1 MDLILPCM
9 LEAGRLNGLVRY
21 GHGSGSFLKL
31 SLKRSKTASERA
43 VAMIGF
49 RQGGSDEYGRALLLA
64 REEERSIMQQLC
76 KESVD
81 ATGVLRRRILVC
93 DDEREIADMVAR
105 LMEREGFSCAVC
117 YDPFSTLDSMRK
129 NASDLVILDIMMP
142 GMDGYELARRIR
154 EFSNVPLIFLTA
166 KDEEVDSVLGF
177 AVGADD
183 YVTKPF
189 RPRELAM
196 RVRACLR
203 RAAAPASPASDG
215 VLRMCGIELDSR
227 AHEVSLHGEPLALT
241 PKEFALLQALM
252 EAGGSPRSAAEL
264 FEHVWGQR
272 PDAAASNTVMVHV
285 RHLRKKL
292 AAIDSSTE
300 FVATVWGVGYRMNA
314 G

>member
-1 MDLILPCM
+1 
-9 LEAGRLNGLVRY
+9 
-21 GHGSGSFLKL
+21 
-31 SLKRSKTASERA
+31 
-43 VAMIGF
+43 
-49 RQGGSDEYGRALLLA
+49 
-64 REEERSIMQQLC
+64 MQQP
-76 KESVD
+76 KQADSG
-81 ATGVLRRRILVC
+81 ANGPIRRRVLIC

-105 LMEREGFSCAVC
+105 LMEREGFSCTVC
-117 YDPFSTLDSMRK
+117 YDPLSALDAMR
-129 NASDLVILDIMMP
+129 NATADLAILDIMMP

-154 EFSNVPLIFLTA
+154 GFSNAPLIFLTA

-203 RAAAPASPASDG
+203 RAASSVSSAMDG
-215 VLRMCGIELDSR
+215 VLRMRGIELDPR
-227 AHEVSLHGEPLALT
+227 AHEASLHGEPLALT

-264 FEHVWGQR
+264 FECVWGQR

-292 AAIDSSTE
+292 AAIDSSAE
-300 FVATVWGVGYRMNA
+300 FVVTVWGVGYRMNA

>member
-1 MDLILPCM
+1 
-9 LEAGRLNGLVRY
+9 
-21 GHGSGSFLKL
+21 
-31 SLKRSKTASERA
+31 
-43 VAMIGF
+43 
-49 RQGGSDEYGRALLLA
+49 
-64 REEERSIMQQLC
+64 MQQLR
-76 KESVD
+76 KEGVD
-81 ATGVLRRRILVC
+81 VTGVLRRRILVC
-93 DDEREIADMVAR
+93 DDECEIADMVAR
-105 LMEREGFSCAVC
+105 LMEREGFSCTVC
-117 YDPFSTLDSMRK
+117 YDPSSALDSMRQ

-154 EFSNVPLIFLTA
+154 EFSNAPLIFLTA

-203 RAAAPASPASDG
+203 RAAAPASSAPDG
-215 VLRMCGIELDSR
+215 VLRICGIELDPR

-264 FEHVWGQR
+264 FERVWGQR

-292 AAIDSSTE
+292 AAIDSSAE
-300 FVATVWGVGYRMNA
+300 FVVTVWGVGYRMNVN
-314 G
+314 

>member
-1 MDLILPCM
+1 MEQLHRID
-9 LEAGRLNGLVRY
+9 AD
-21 GHGSGSFLKL
+21 
-31 SLKRSKTASERA
+31 AQA
-43 VAMIGF
+43 V
-49 RQGGSDEYGRALLLA
+49 S
-64 REEERSIMQQLC
+64 
-76 KESVD
+76 
-81 ATGVLRRRILVC
+81 RRRILVC

-105 LMEREGFSCAVC
+105 LMEREGFSCTVC
-117 YDPFSTLDSMRK
+117 YDPLSALGAMRH
-129 NASDLVILDIMMP
+129 NAADLAILDIMMP

-154 EFSNVPLIFLTA
+154 EFSNAPLIFLTA
-166 KDEEVDSVLGF
+166 KDEEIDSVLGF

-189 RPRELAM
+189 RPRELVM

-203 RAAAPASPASDG
+203 RATAPASSTLDG
-215 VLRMCGIELDSR
+215 VLRMCGIELDPR
-227 AHEVSLHGEPLALT
+227 AHEASLHGEPLALT

-264 FEHVWGQR
+264 FERVWGQR

-292 AAIDSSTE
+292 AAIDASAE
-300 FVATVWGVGYRMNA
+300 FVVTVWGVGYRMNA

>member
-1 MDLILPCM
+1 M
-9 LEAGRLNGLVRY
+9 E
-21 GHGSGSFLKL
+21 KL
-31 SLKRSKTASERA
+31 HRIDADAQA
-43 VAMIGF
+43 V
-49 RQGGSDEYGRALLLA
+49 S
-64 REEERSIMQQLC
+64 
-76 KESVD
+76 
-81 ATGVLRRRILVC
+81 RRRILVC

-105 LMEREGFSCAVC
+105 LMEREGFSCTVC
-117 YDPFSTLDSMRK
+117 YDSLSALDAMRH
-129 NASDLVILDIMMP
+129 NAADLAILDIMMS

-154 EFSNVPLIFLTA
+154 EFSNAPLIFLTA

-189 RPRELAM
+189 RPRELVM

-203 RAAAPASPASDG
+203 RATAPASSTLDG
-215 VLRMCGIELDSR
+215 VLRMRGIELDPR
-227 AHEVSLHGEPLALT
+227 AHEASLHGEPLALT

-292 AAIDSSTE
+292 AAIDASVE
-300 FVATVWGVGYRMNA
+300 FVVTVWGVGYRMNA